1 VFDRSKQ
8 QIDREILPAW
18 WTRRAGGPLTVS
30 DHFQG
35 GCMNSRQ
42 RYQYQS
48 LRSSQLFL
56 DAHVAEVGVLNGT
69 EPRKQLDK
77 SLEELDSK
85 VTEQGTRTRDKLG
98 ERFNQRALER
108 VLRKKHL
115 DPIAKFARAELVD
128 VPNFKALTPE
138 TAKFDG
144 VRLVQVARAVAGA
157 AEPLTAQFVGGHFPE
172 DFVDQLL
179 AAANAVKKSIDT
191 RTEQHLK
198 KVNATKAIREAIA
211 SGRSAVA
218 RLDARVTRLIAGNAP
233 LLEEWRVAKRV
244 VAKPGPVRTTAN
256 GTPVT
261 APAAVPAHEPSPTT
275 QEG

>member
-1 VFDRSKQ
+1 
-8 QIDREILPAW
+8 
-18 WTRRAGGPLTVS
+18 
-30 DHFQG
+30 
-35 GCMNSRQ
+35 MNSRQ

-48 LRSSQLFL
+48 LRSSQVFL

-69 EPRKQLDK
+69 EPRKQLDAALK
-77 SLEELDSK
+77 ELDFR

-98 ERFNQRALER
+98 ERFNQRVLER
-108 VLRKKHL
+108 VLTKKHL

-128 VPNFKALTPE
+128 VPNFRALTPE
-138 TAKFDG
+138 TGKFDG
-144 VRLVQVARAVAGA
+144 LRLVQVARAVGGA
-157 AEPLTAQFVGGHFPE
+157 AAPLAAQFVAGHFPE

-179 AAANAVKKSIDT
+179 AAANQIKKSIDT
-191 RTEQHLK
+191 RTEQHLAR
-198 KVNATKAIREAIA
+198 VNATKAVREALA

-244 VAKPGPVRTTAN
+244 MAKPGPVRGSTAI
-256 GTPVT
+256 GTPAT
-261 APAAVPAHEPSPTT
+261 APAPVPAHEPSPTT